1 MSLNTSGAQ
10 SPRLKSRFL
19 LLSLAAIVIFLILIL
34 RLWYLQ
40 VINNER
46 YAALS
51 ERNRI
56 RYVPVAAPRGA
67 IYDRDGHLLVD
78 TRPAFGVY
86 VLRQEV
92 DDRDALLDRLAPLL
106 DVERQDLLR
115 RWESGRRAPR
125 FRPLPL
131 AEDVGRDALEMI
143 QENAVDLPG
152 ILADVRPVRA
162 YPYAEMGAHLFGYL
176 GEITED
182 ELVGTNFPGY
192 RQGDFVG
199 KSGLEQTL
207 ESYLRGAAGE
217 RRVEVDVKGKEL
229 RLLQTSEAKPGNK
242 VFLTIRQDVQQAAE
256 EAFGDQAGAAVV
268 LDVRT
273 GEVLA
278 MTSRPTFNPAIFAR
292 GITGREWI
300 DLLQNSRHPLQ
311 NRVVKGQYPPGSTY
325 KIVTALAAL
334 RAKVATPSTTVFCT
348 GSFKLGSKEFRCWKK
363 GGHGSV
369 DLKKAL
375 KESCDVWFYR
385 VGLDLG
391 IDRLAQTS
399 RDLGLGDPTG
409 FVVEGER
416 GGLIPDRAWK
426 QRRLG
431 ERWYDGETVIAAIG
445 QGYVLTTP
453 LQLAV
458 MTAAVANGG
467 HIWKPKVVLRVED
480 LAGRLL
486 HQPVPEKIKSSTFAA
501 GDLRVVREAMEAVVQ
516 EQGGTAWSS
525 RLPDLRVA
533 GKTGTSQVARLSKED
548 RDRKRVLPYHLRDHG
563 LYVAYAP
570 AEDPQI
576 AVAVVVEHGS
586 SGSGAAAPIA
596 KKILAAYF
604 GIELPPGPV
613 PVPVPVP
620 ALVPAPTPAPVS
632 QGE

>member
-1 MSLNTSGAQ
+1 MTLNAGGAH

-19 LLSLAAIVIFLILIL
+19 LLSLAAIAIFLILIL

-40 VINNER
+40 IVSNER
-46 YAALS
+46 YASLS

-92 DDRDALLDRLAPLL
+92 DDREALLDRLAPLL

-115 RWESGRRAPR
+115 RWEAGRRAQR

-131 AEDVGRDALEMI
+131 AEDIGRDALEMI
-143 QENAVDLPG
+143 QENAIDLPG

-162 YPYAEMGAHLFGYL
+162 YPYAEAGAHLFGYL
-176 GEITED
+176 GEITEE
-182 ELVGTNFPGY
+182 ELAGSNFPGY
-192 RQGDFVG
+192 RPGDFIG

-207 ESYLRGAAGE
+207 ESYLRGTAGE
-217 RRVEVDVKGKEL
+217 RRVEVDVQGKEL
-229 RLLQTSEAKPGNK
+229 RLLQTSEAQPGNR

-268 LDVRT
+268 LDVRS

-278 MTSRPTFNPAIFAR
+278 MTSHPTYNPALFAR

-300 DLLQNSRHPLQ
+300 ELLQNPRHPLQ
-311 NRVVKGQYPPGSTY
+311 NRVLKGQYPPGSTY

-334 RAKVATPSTTVFCT
+334 RAKVATPSTTVFCA
-348 GSFKLGSKEFRCWKK
+348 GSFKLGSKEFRCWKR

-385 VGLDLG
+385 VSLDLG

-409 FVVEGER
+409 FVLEGER

-431 ERWYDGETVIAAIG
+431 EKWYDGETVIAAIG

-480 LAGRLL
+480 LSGRVL
-486 HQPVPEKIKSSTFAA
+486 HRPAPEKIKSTTFAA
-501 GDLRVVREAMEAVVQ
+501 SDLQAVRQALEAVVH
-516 EQGGTAWSS
+516 EPGGTAWSS
-525 RLPDLRVA
+525 RLPNVRVA

-548 RDRKRVLPYHLRDHG
+548 RDSKRVMPYHLRDHG

-570 AEDPQI
+570 ADDPQI

-586 SGSGAAAPIA
+586 SGSGAAAPVA

-604 GIELPPGPV
+604 GIELPPNPVLVSVPTAEPV
-613 PVPVPVP
+613 PVPV
-620 ALVPAPTPAPVS
+620 AAE
-632 QGE
+632 GE

>member
-1 MSLNTSGAQ
+1 MSLNAGGAQ
-10 SPRLKSRFL
+10 SPKLKSRFL

-56 RYVPVAAPRGA
+56 RYIPVAAPRGA
-67 IYDRDGHLLVD
+67 IYDRNGHLLVG

-92 DDRDALLDRLAPLL
+92 ENRDALLDRLAPLL
-106 DVERQDLLR
+106 EAERQELLR

-125 FRPLPL
+125 FRPLAL

-143 QENAVDLPG
+143 QENAIDLPG
-152 ILADVRPVRA
+152 ILADVWPIRA

-176 GEITED
+176 GEITEQ
-182 ELVGTNFPGY
+182 ELAGTRFSGY
-192 RQGDFVG
+192 RPGDFVG
-199 KSGLEQTL
+199 KSGLEQHL
-207 ESYLRGAAGE
+207 ERYLRGTAGE
-217 RRVEVDVKGKEL
+217 RRVEVDVQGKEL
-229 RLLQTSEAKPGNK
+229 RLLQTSAPSPGNR
-242 VFLTIRQDVQQAAE
+242 VYLTIRQDLQQTAE
-256 EAFGDQAGAAVV
+256 EAFGEHAGAAVV

-292 GITGREWI
+292 GISGREWI
-300 DLLQNSRHPLQ
+300 ELLQNPRHPLQ
-311 NRVVKGQYPPGSTY
+311 DRVTKGQYPPGSTY

-334 RAKVATPSTTVFCT
+334 RAKVATPSTTVFCG
-348 GSFKLGSKEFRCWKK
+348 GSFKLGSKEFRCWKR
-363 GGHGSV
+363 GGHGQV

-385 VGLDLG
+385 VGLDMG
-391 IDRLAQTS
+391 IDRLAQAS
-399 RDLGLGDPTG
+399 RDLGLGTPTG
-409 FVVEGER
+409 FLLEGER

-467 HIWKPKVVLRVED
+467 TVWKPQVVMRVED
-480 LAGRLL
+480 LTGQLL
-486 HQPVPEKIKSSTFAA
+486 YQPVPEQIKSAVFAA
-501 GDLRVVREAMEAVVQ
+501 SDLRAVREALEAVVH
-516 EQGGTAWSS
+516 EPGGTAWSS
-525 RLPDLRVA
+525 RLPNVRVA
-533 GKTGTSQVARLSKED
+533 GKTGTSQVVRLGED
-548 RDRKRVLPYHLRDHG
+548 RDSKREIPYHLRDHG

-570 AEDPQI
+570 ADAPQI
-576 AVAVVVEHGS
+576 AVAVVVEHGK
-586 SGSGAAAPIA
+586 SGSGAAAPVA
-596 KKILAAYF
+596 RKLLAAYF
-604 GIELPPGPV
+604 GVDLPPSSV
-613 PVPVPVP
+613 V
-620 ALVPAPTPAPVS
+620 APIVA

>member
-1 MSLNTSGAQ
+1 MSLLNTRGAQ
-10 SPRLKSRFL
+10 SPNLKSRFL
-19 LLSLAAIVIFLILIL
+19 LLSLAAIVIFLVLIL

-40 VINNER
+40 IINNER
-46 YAALS
+46 YANLS

-67 IYDRDGHLLVD
+67 IYDRDGHLLVG
-78 TRPAFGVY
+78 TRPAFGVS
-86 VLRQEV
+86 VLRNEV

-106 DVERQDLLR
+106 ERERQDLLS
-115 RWESGRRAPR
+115 RWENGRRAPR

-143 QENAVDLPG
+143 QENAIDLPG
-152 ILADVRPVRA
+152 ILADVWPVRA
-162 YPYAEMGAHLFGYL
+162 YPHAEMGAHLFGYL
-176 GEITED
+176 GEITEED
-182 ELVGTNFPGY
+182 LARSNFSGY
-192 RQGDFVG
+192 RPGDFVG

-207 ESYLRGAAGE
+207 ERYLRGAAGE

-242 VFLTIRQDVQQAAE
+242 IYLTVRQDVQLAAE

-300 DLLQNSRHPLQ
+300 ELLQNSRHPLQ
-311 NRVVKGQYPPGSTY
+311 NRVIKGQYPPGSTY

-334 RAKVATPSTTVFCT
+334 RAKVATPSTTVFCG

-363 GGHGSV
+363 EGHGHV

-385 VGLDLG
+385 VSLDLG

-399 RDLGLGDPTG
+399 RDLGLGDSTG
-409 FVVEGER
+409 FVLEGER
-416 GGLIPDRAWK
+416 PGLIPDRSWK

-431 ERWYDGETVIAAIG
+431 EKWYDGETVIAAIG

-467 HIWKPKVVLRVED
+467 TVWKPQVVLRVED
-480 LAGRLL
+480 LEGRLL
-486 HQPVPEKIKSSTFAA
+486 YEPVPEKLKTATFAA
-501 GDLRVVREAMEAVVQ
+501 NDLQAVRQALEAVVH
-516 EQGGTAWSS
+516 EPGGTAWSS
-525 RLPDLRVA
+525 RLPNMRVA

-548 RDRKRVLPYHLRDHG
+548 RDSKRVMPYHLRDHG

-570 AEDPQI
+570 ADDPQI
-576 AVAVVVEHGS
+576 AVAVVVEHGK
-586 SGSGAAAPIA
+586 SGSGAAAPVA
-596 KKILAAYF
+596 RQILATYF
-604 GIELPPGPV
+604 GIESPPRPGV
-613 PVPVPVP
+613 VPVPVP
-620 ALVPAPTPAPVS
+620 APAVAE
-632 QGE
+632 GD